1 MAGSENLITLILL
14 VNEGEHLVLVL
25 LSKANLEQELLQNE
39 KAHIDCEK
47 GAQISILADKIAIQ

>member
-1 MAGSENLITLILL
+1 M
-14 VNEGEHLVLVL
+14 NEGEHLLLVL

>member
-1 MAGSENLITLILL
+1 M
-14 VNEGEHLVLVL
+14 NEGEDLLLVL

-47 GAQISILADKIAIQ
+47 GAQISILVDKIAIQ